1 MILNVTMKEP
11 NPRISH
17 LSAVDAEK
25 IIGEIKPE
33 VAILTHFGRTM
44 LKAKPW
50 EVAFEISKK
59 TGVNVIAAYDNMIF
73 DLETLTVIKQ
83 R

>member
-1 MILNVTMKEP
+1 
-11 NPRISH
+11 
-17 LSAVDAEK
+17 
-25 IIGEIKPE
+25 
-33 VAILTHFGRTM
+33 M

-73 DLETLTVIKQ
+73 DLETLTVVKQ